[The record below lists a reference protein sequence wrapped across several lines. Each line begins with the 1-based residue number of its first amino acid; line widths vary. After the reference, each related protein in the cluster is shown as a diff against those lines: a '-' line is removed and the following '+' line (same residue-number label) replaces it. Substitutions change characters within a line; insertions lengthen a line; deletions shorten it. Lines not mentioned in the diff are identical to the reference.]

1 MDLQGKVFVIKNKI
15 YTDIPQTGLGLVFW
29 SGVTELLS
37 TSSFRGN
44 SQAPPVCLLSTWAK
58 KVMCLWLSIKT
69 NDTQYFSFASR
80 VWETHGCLALAEQ
93 YFLFLSASLTWPF
106 FWHWPHT
113 NISFRFG
120 GPKRLRAFES
130 CRRKVLRKM
139 SFKPC
144 VFKFLVCVNLI
155 QKAKWYLVLYSS
167 RPNCKAIQNI
177 ARHRRRVQ
185 VYKPES

>member
-69 NDTQYFSFASR
+69 NSTLVLFQGFERLTGVWLWLSNTSCSCRPRWPGRSSGTGRTQTSASGSEAQNVSARLKAADEKCSEKWVSSR
-80 VWETHGCLALAEQ
+80 VL
-93 YFLFLSASLTWPF
+93 LS
-106 FWHWPHT
+106 
-113 NISFRFG
+113 
-120 GPKRLRAFES
+120 
-130 CRRKVLRKM
+130 
-139 SFKPC
+139 
-144 VFKFLVCVNLI
+144 FLVCINLI
-155 QKAKWYLVLYSS
+155 QKVKWYLVLYSS
-167 RPNCKAIQNI
+167 RPNYKAIQNI